1 VVRAALFI
9 IAALSAAVPAMAQEP
24 VGCDKFKWPLEHE
37 RTLLA
42 SPTQLSS
49 GAAMAQP
56 LGAAVMLALAPL
68 ADAKLPVAPSRA
80 PKSPD
85 SYAGFVSAP
94 AVAKAGT
101 YRVTLSA
108 PAWIDVI
115 QNGQALKST
124 AFSGASGCAGLAKSV
139 KFELSAAPFT
149 IELSGTAAHAL
160 SFVVT
165 PD

>member
-1 VVRAALFI
+1 MKGRCLIAIVLL
-9 IAALSAAVPAMAQEP
+9 IAAPAFAQEP
-24 VGCDKFKWPLEHE
+24 VGCDKFKWPLAHE
-37 RTLLA
+37 RALLA
-42 SPTQLSS
+42 SPSQLPS

-56 LGAAVMLALAPL
+56 LAAAVTVALAPL
-68 ADAKLPVAPSRA
+68 AEANLPVAPSRA

-85 SYAGFVSAP
+85 TYAGFIDAP
-94 AVAKAGT
+94 AMAKPGT
-101 YRVTLSA
+101 YRITLSA

-115 QNGQALKST
+115 QNGQALQST

-149 IELSGTAAHAL
+149 VELSGTTAHAL